1 MPIYEYRCLACEH
14 QFELMQKF
22 SDPPAQTCDVC
33 SGAVQKLI
41 SRSAFHLK
49 GSGWYVTD
57 YGRNG
62 NKDGGKKDKGSAD
75 TASSTEESSSA
86 AKTSSTTS
94 ESSPSSTSTSDTSS
108 AGTSTSSTSTKATT
122 AAA

>member
-1 MPIYEYRCLACEH
+1 MPIYEYRCLDCGH

-22 SDPPAQTCDVC
+22 SDPPAETCTSC
-33 SGAVQKLI
+33 SGTVQKLI

-62 NKDGGKKDKGSAD
+62 SANGKTESNNGSTESND
-75 TASSTEESSSA
+75 TKSTSTTGESSGTKASSTESASSASTKDSTASSA
-86 AKTSSTTS
+86 A
-94 ESSPSSTSTSDTSS
+94 
-108 AGTSTSSTSTKATT
+108 
-122 AAA
+122 

>member
-1 MPIYEYRCLACEH
+1 MPIYEYRCLACGH

-22 SDPPAQTCDVC
+22 SDPPAETCPAC
-33 SGAVQKLI
+33 AGMVQKLI

-62 NKDGGKKDKGSAD
+62 SAKDKTAD
-75 TASSTEESSSA
+75 KNNAESSSEGSDT
-86 AKTSSTTS
+86 KGSDTKSTS
-94 ESSPSSTSTSDTSS
+94 EGTGSASPASTSTE
-108 AGTSTSSTSTKATT
+108 STKSTT
-122 AAA
+122 AP

>member
-1 MPIYEYRCLACEH
+1 MPIYEYRCLNCGH

-22 SDPPAQTCDVC
+22 SDPPADTCPSCAGV
-33 SGAVQKLI
+33 VQKLI

-62 NKDGGKKDKGSAD
+62 NANDKA
-75 TASSTEESSSA
+75 ASKNNAESSSEGGDT
-86 AKTSSTTS
+86 KGSDTKSTS
-94 ESSPSSTSTSDTSS
+94 ESTGSASQASTSTE
-108 AGTSTSSTSTKATT
+108 STKSTT
-122 AAA
+122 TP

>member
-1 MPIYEYRCLACEH
+1 MPIYEYRCLDCGH

-22 SDPPAQTCDVC
+22 SDPPVETCTSC
-33 SGAVQKLI
+33 SGTVQKLI

-62 NKDGGKKDKGSAD
+62 SANGKAADSNGSTECSDKKSTSASSESSGTGSSNTESSKSSTESSKSSTESSKSS
-75 TASSTEESSSA
+75 TASSA
-86 AKTSSTTS
+86 A
-94 ESSPSSTSTSDTSS
+94 
-108 AGTSTSSTSTKATT
+108 
-122 AAA
+122 

>member
-1 MPIYEYRCLACEH
+1 MPIYEYRCLDCGH

-22 SDPPAQTCDVC
+22 SDPPAETCTSC
-33 SGAVQKLI
+33 SGIVQKLI

-62 NKDGGKKDKGSAD
+62 STNGKATGKNDSESSTESSDKKSTSESNGAANTTSASTESPKSA
-75 TASSTEESSSA
+75 TASSA
-86 AKTSSTTS
+86 A
-94 ESSPSSTSTSDTSS
+94 
-108 AGTSTSSTSTKATT
+108 
-122 AAA
+122 

>member
-1 MPIYEYRCLACEH
+1 MPIYEYRCLACGH
-14 QFELMQKF
+14 QFELIQKF
-22 SDPPAQTCDVC
+22 SDPPAQACDVC
-33 SGAVQKLI
+33 SGEVQKLI

-62 NKDGGKKDKGSAD
+62 SKDGGKQDKSSAD
-75 TASSTEESSSA
+75 TTSTTEGSSA
-86 AKTSSTTS
+86 TANTGSTTS
-94 ESSPSSTSTSDTSS
+94 ESSTSSTPTSGTSTT
-108 AGTSTSSTSTKATT
+108 GTSTSSTSTKATM

>member
-1 MPIYEYRCLACEH
+1 MPIYEYRCLDCGC

-22 SDPPAQTCDVC
+22 SDPPVETCTSC
-33 SGAVQKLI
+33 SGTVQKLI

-62 NKDGGKKDKGSAD
+62 NANGKAADKDGSTESSDTKSGDAKSSDTTSKNASAESSSTGSSSTESPKSS
-75 TASSTEESSSA
+75 TASSA
-86 AKTSSTTS
+86 A
-94 ESSPSSTSTSDTSS
+94 
-108 AGTSTSSTSTKATT
+108 
-122 AAA
+122 

>member
-1 MPIYEYRCLACEH
+1 MPIYEYRCLDCGH

-22 SDPPAQTCDVC
+22 SDPPAEACTSC
-33 SGAVQKLI
+33 SGTVQKLI

-62 NKDGGKKDKGSAD
+62 SKNDKAADKNGSAEHSD
-75 TASSTEESSSA
+75 TKSASANSESGSSGSASSESGSSGSA
-86 AKTSSTTS
+86 SGGSASSESKSSTTS
-94 ESSPSSTSTSDTSS
+94 P
-108 AGTSTSSTSTKATT
+108 AV
-122 AAA
+122 

>member
-1 MPIYEYRCLACEH
+1 MPIYEYRCLDCGH

-22 SDPPAQTCDVC
+22 SDPPAETCTSC
-33 SGAVQKLI
+33 AGTVQKLI

-62 NKDGGKKDKGSAD
+62 NANGKAASKDDAEN
-75 TASSTEESSSA
+75 SSQSS
-86 AKTSSTTS
+86 S
-94 ESSPSSTSTSDTSS
+94 ESSDTKSTSEKSDSGST
-108 AGTSTSSTSTKATT
+108 ASTSSESTKSTT
-122 AAA
+122 ASAA

>member
-1 MPIYEYRCLACEH
+1 
-14 QFELMQKF
+14 MQKF
-22 SDPPAQTCDVC
+22 SDPPIGACPTC
-33 SGAVQKLI
+33 SGSVQKLI

-62 NKDGGKKDKGSAD
+62 GEK
-75 TASSTEESSSA
+75 
-86 AKTSSTTS
+86 S
-94 ESSPSSTSTSDTSS
+94 ESSESEKSTTESTTGDKSTSEKSDGKAATASAPSGSS
-108 AGTSTSSTSTKATT
+108 SESAKKKSSGTT

>member
-1 MPIYEYRCLACEH
+1 MPIYEYRCLDCGH

-22 SDPPAQTCDVC
+22 SDPPAEACTSCA
-33 SGAVQKLI
+33 GTVQKLI

-62 NKDGGKKDKGSAD
+62 GANGKTAEKGEANTGDTKSTSD
-75 TASSTEESSSA
+75 SSSSGNSETASAASASSDSSTSATASPSSSSSA
-86 AKTSSTTS
+86 A
-94 ESSPSSTSTSDTSS
+94 
-108 AGTSTSSTSTKATT
+108 
-122 AAA
+122 

>member
-1 MPIYEYRCLACEH
+1 MPIYEYHCADCNH

-22 SDPPAQTCDVC
+22 SDPPLEQCPSC
-33 SGAVQKLI
+33 SGHVHKLI

-57 YGRNG
+57 YGR
-62 NKDGGKKDKGSAD
+62 KGGQTGSSNSSNSSESSSTTD
-75 TASSTEESSSA
+75 TSSSTSNASSDNKSTSA
-86 AKTSSTTS
+86 AKT
-94 ESSPSSTSTSDTSS
+94 D
-108 AGTSTSSTSTKATT
+108 T

>member
-1 MPIYEYRCLACEH
+1 MPIYEYRCQDCNHE
-14 QFELMQKF
+14 FERMQKF
-22 SDPPAQTCDVC
+22 SDPPIGACPTC
-33 SGAVQKLI
+33 SGSVQKLI

-62 NKDGGKKDKGSAD
+62 GEK
-75 TASSTEESSSA
+75 
-86 AKTSSTTS
+86 S
-94 ESSPSSTSTSDTSS
+94 ESSESEKSTTESTTGDKNTSEKSDGKAATASAPSGSS
-108 AGTSTSSTSTKATT
+108 SESAKKKSSGTT

>member
-1 MPIYEYRCLACEH
+1 MPIYEYRCLDCGH

-22 SDPPAQTCDVC
+22 SDPPAETCTSC
-33 SGAVQKLI
+33 SGTVQKLI

-62 NKDGGKKDKGSAD
+62 SANGKAESKNDSG
-75 TASSTEESSSA
+75 SSTESSE
-86 AKTSSTTS
+86 AKSTS
-94 ESSPSSTSTSDTSS
+94 ESSGSASTASASTESTKSTTTSS
-108 AGTSTSSTSTKATT
+108 AA
-122 AAA
+122 

>member
-1 MPIYEYRCLACEH
+1 MPIYEYRCLDCGH

-22 SDPPAQTCDVC
+22 SDPPAKTCTSC

-62 NKDGGKKDKGSAD
+62 SANGQATGKNESE
-75 TASSTEESSSA
+75 SSTESSDKKS
-86 AKTSSTTS
+86 TS
-94 ESSPSSTSTSDTSS
+94 ESSGAATPTSASTESTKSATASS
-108 AGTSTSSTSTKATT
+108 AA
-122 AAA
+122 

>member
-1 MPIYEYRCLACEH
+1 MPIYEYRCLDCGH

-22 SDPPAQTCDVC
+22 SDPPAETCTSC
-33 SGAVQKLI
+33 TGTVQKLI

-62 NKDGGKKDKGSAD
+62 AAKDQAPNKSDSESSKESSNTASTSEKSSESSSPASTNTESTKSS
-75 TASSTEESSSA
+75 TASSA
-86 AKTSSTTS
+86 A
-94 ESSPSSTSTSDTSS
+94 
-108 AGTSTSSTSTKATT
+108 
-122 AAA
+122 

>member
-1 MPIYEYRCLACEH
+1 MPIYEYRCLNCSY

-22 SDPPAQTCDVC
+22 SDPPAETCPSCAGV
-33 SGAVQKLI
+33 VQKLI

-62 NKDGGKKDKGSAD
+62 NAQDKEKATNKGNAEGSAEGGDTKGSD
-75 TASSTEESSSA
+75 TKS
-86 AKTSSTTS
+86 TS
-94 ESSPSSTSTSDTSS
+94 ESTESASPASTSTE
-108 AGTSTSSTSTKATT
+108 STKSTT
-122 AAA
+122 TP

>member
-1 MPIYEYRCLACEH
+1 MPIYEYRCLECGH

-22 SDPPAQTCDVC
+22 SDPPAETCTSC
-33 SGAVQKLI
+33 SGTVQKLI

-62 NKDGGKKDKGSAD
+62 SANGKATGKNDSESSTESSDKKSPSESSSSASTTSTSTESTKSA
-75 TASSTEESSSA
+75 TASSA
-86 AKTSSTTS
+86 A
-94 ESSPSSTSTSDTSS
+94 
-108 AGTSTSSTSTKATT
+108 
-122 AAA
+122 

>member
-1 MPIYEYRCLACEH
+1 MPIYEYRCLNCGH

-22 SDPPAQTCDVC
+22 SDPPAETCPSCAGV
-33 SGAVQKLI
+33 VQKLI

-62 NKDGGKKDKGSAD
+62 NANDKAASKNNAEGSSEGGDAKGSD
-75 TASSTEESSSA
+75 TKS
-86 AKTSSTTS
+86 TS
-94 ESSPSSTSTSDTSS
+94 ESTESASPAPTSTE
-108 AGTSTSSTSTKATT
+108 STKSTT
-122 AAA
+122 TS

>member
-1 MPIYEYRCLACEH
+1 MPIYEYRCLDCGH

-22 SDPPAQTCDVC
+22 SDPPAETCTSC
-33 SGAVQKLI
+33 SGTVQKLI

-62 NKDGGKKDKGSAD
+62 SANGKATGKNDSE
-75 TASSTEESSSA
+75 SSTESSDKKS
-86 AKTSSTTS
+86 TS
-94 ESSPSSTSTSDTSS
+94 ESSGVCQHNVCQHRIYEKHHSILSSV
-108 AGTSTSSTSTKATT
+108 APAYL
-122 AAA
+122 

>member
-1 MPIYEYRCLACEH
+1 MPIYEYRCLNCGY

-22 SDPPAQTCDVC
+22 SDPPAETCPSCAGV
-33 SGAVQKLI
+33 VQKLI

-62 NKDGGKKDKGSAD
+62 NANDKAENRRSKNNAEGSSEGGDTKGSD
-75 TASSTEESSSA
+75 TKSA
-86 AKTSSTTS
+86 S
-94 ESSPSSTSTSDTSS
+94 EST
-108 AGTSTSSTSTKATT
+108 
-122 AAA
+122 

>member
-1 MPIYEYRCLACEH
+1 MPIYEYRCLNCSH

-22 SDPPAQTCDVC
+22 SDPPAETCPSC
-33 SGAVQKLI
+33 AGIVQKLI

-62 NKDGGKKDKGSAD
+62 NANDKTANQNNTEGSSESGDTQGSDTKGSDTKSASES
-75 TASSTEESSSA
+75 TASA
-86 AKTSSTTS
+86 
-94 ESSPSSTSTSDTSS
+94 SPASTSTE
-108 AGTSTSSTSTKATT
+108 STKSTT
-122 AAA
+122 AP

>member
-1 MPIYEYRCLACEH
+1 MPIYEYRCLDCGY

-22 SDPPAQTCDVC
+22 SDPPVETCTSC
-33 SGAVQKLI
+33 SGTVQKLI

-62 NKDGGKKDKGSAD
+62 GANGKAASQDGSTESSDAKSSDAKGSDAKGSD
-75 TASSTEESSSA
+75 TQSKSTSAESASTGSSSTDSAKSSTASSA
-86 AKTSSTTS
+86 A
-94 ESSPSSTSTSDTSS
+94 
-108 AGTSTSSTSTKATT
+108 
-122 AAA
+122 